1 MRELSYTMFSKKDD
15 KSASRKKRF
24 WPWGRKEE
32 ATVEQTQPVQQV
44 EEKAPVEPQSTV
56 SPAPQHE
63 QAEQQTVSDIK
74 AETAVEVTSAP
85 VEAKVQEIVETPKQ
99 EEQPEPVVAEPVPA
113 QPAAVIA
120 EQVQPVAEPENV
132 VEAPVQ
138 ETVQKVVQDVAP
150 EPAEEAPKETSGFF
164 SRMKSGLAK
173 TRSSLVQGVT
183 TLFIGKKE
191 IDDELLEDLETQLLI
206 SDVGIEATRQI
217 IDGLTQRVAYKE
229 LDDAEALVDALKA
242 ELSKI
247 LEPAD
252 RPLVIDS
259 TKKPY
264 VILVVGVNGVGKTTT
279 IGKMA
284 RQFQNDG
291 KKVMLAAGD
300 TFRAAAVEQ
309 LQVWGERNDIPVV
322 AQHTGADSASV
333 LYDALEAA
341 KARQADILIADT
353 AGRLHNKD
361 NLMEELKKVKR
372 VLGKIDPEAP
382 HEILLVVDAGTGQ
395 NALSQAHLFD
405 KAVGLTGMALTKL
418 DGTAKGGVT
427 FALSQEMGLP
437 IRFLGVGEQIED
449 LRPFKAKEFVDA
461 LFSDLDI

>member
-1 MRELSYTMFSKKDD
+1 MFGSKKDD
-15 KSASRKKRF
+15 KSSGAKRRF
-24 WPWGRKEE
+24 WPFGRKNEETVVEQPAEE
-32 ATVEQTQPVQQV
+32 AVAQP
-44 EEKAPVEPQSTV
+44 EP
-56 SPAPQHE
+56 
-63 QAEQQTVSDIK
+63 
-74 AETAVEVTSAP
+74 SAP
-85 VEAKVQEIVETPKQ
+85 ETSTPEVETPAPVAQ
-99 EEQPEPVVAEPVPA
+99 EPVAEPAPEKAPEPVVES
-113 QPAAVIA
+113 QP
-120 EQVQPVAEPENV
+120 V
-132 VEAPVQ
+132 VEAPAP
-138 ETVQKVVQDVAP
+138 VAQPAPQPQP
-150 EPAEEAPKETSGFF
+150 EPEVVEPEEKGGFF
-164 SRMKSGLAK
+164 SRMKSGLSK
-173 TRSSLVQGVT
+173 TRASLVEGVT

-206 SDVGIEATRQI
+206 SDVGIDATRQI

-229 LDDAEALVDALKA
+229 LDDADALVSALKQ
-242 ELSKI
+242 ELAKI
-247 LEPAD
+247 LKPAD
-252 RPLVIDS
+252 KPLVIDT
-259 TKKPY
+259 TKKPF

-284 RQFQNDG
+284 RQFQNEG

-341 KARQADILIADT
+341 KARQMDILIADT

-382 HEILLVVDAGTGQ
+382 HEVLLVVDAGTGQ
-395 NALSQAHLFD
+395 NALNQAKLFD
-405 KAVGLTGMALTKL
+405 EAVGLTGMALTKL

-427 FALSQEMGLP
+427 FALSQQMQLP
-437 IRFLGVGEQIED
+437 IRFLGVGEQIAD
-449 LRPFKAKEFVDA
+449 LRPFKADEFVDA
-461 LFSDLDI
+461 LFADIDV

>member
-1 MRELSYTMFSKKDD
+1 MFSKKDD

-24 WPWGRKEE
+24 WPWGRKSEE
-32 ATVEQTQPVQQV
+32 ASVGTAETVEQIEQTQPV
-44 EEKAPVEPQSTV
+44 EENKVEP
-56 SPAPQHE
+56 A
-63 QAEQQTVSDIK
+63 K
-74 AETAVEVTSAP
+74 AETSVPTADPLPAEQVQPKPAEPEVHAP
-85 VEAKVQEIVETPKQ
+85 AAEPVAEESKLPETPK
-99 EEQPEPVVAEPVPA
+99 QPEPVVAEKEDKPEPVAVPVPTPA
-113 QPAAVIA
+113 QAEVSVPAPAPA
-120 EQVQPVAEPENV
+120 PT
-132 VEAPVQ
+132 VEAIPEPVEEPVQ
-138 ETVQKVVQDVAP
+138 EAAP
-150 EPAEEAPKETSGFF
+150 ETGSFF

-191 IDDELLEDLETQLLI
+191 IDDELLEDLETQLLV

-229 LDDAEALVDALKA
+229 LDDADALVDALKA

-252 RPLVIDS
+252 KPLVIDTS
-259 TKKPY
+259 KKPF

-284 RQFQNDG
+284 RQFQMDG

-333 LYDALEAA
+333 LYDAFEAA

-382 HEILLVVDAGTGQ
+382 HEVLLVVDAGTGQ

-427 FALSQEMGLP
+427 FALSQEMSLP

-461 LFSDLDI
+461 LFADLDL